1 MDTEGEFENVVELDA
16 DKLGKTVVIA
26 AELVI
31 VVFEVFVLTTKG
43 QQSGLSFTQPM
54 KPA

>member
-1 MDTEGEFENVVELDA
+1 VDTDGGFEDVVELDA
-16 DKLGKTVVIA
+16 GKPGKTVLIA
-26 AELVI
+26 AEIVV

-43 QQSGLSFTQPM
+43 QQSGLSFTHPM